1 MKTIVLVTAVL
12 MLATGFGTETNA
24 TPKKETPTM
33 PKASGTFDVDVKPD
47 PAGAEFGRMTIDKQ
61 FHGDLEGT
69 SKGEMLSA
77 FGSVEGSGVY
87 VAVERVTATLH
98 GRKGTFVLHH
108 SGVMNRGQQT
118 HNVEVVPD
126 SGTGELQGLTGTMKI
141 IIAEGKHSYEF
152 DYTLAP

>member
-1 MKTIVLVTAVL
+1 MKTIVLAAAAVL
-12 MLATGFGTETNA
+12 IFASGFAETN
-24 TPKKETPTM
+24 TTGKKETPIM
-33 PKASGTFDVDVKPD
+33 RKASGTFDVDVKPD

-61 FHGDLEGT
+61 FHGDLQGT

-98 GRKGTFVLHH
+98 GRQGTFVLHH

-126 SGTGELQGLTGTMKI
+126 SGTADLQGLTGTMKI
-141 IIAEGKHSYEF
+141 IMADGKHSYEF
-152 DYTLAP
+152 DYTLAQ